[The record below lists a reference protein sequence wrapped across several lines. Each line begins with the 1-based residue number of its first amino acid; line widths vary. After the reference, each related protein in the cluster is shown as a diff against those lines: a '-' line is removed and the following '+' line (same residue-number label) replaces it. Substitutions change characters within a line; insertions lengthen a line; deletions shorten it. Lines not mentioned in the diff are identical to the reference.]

1 MTGSPTPHISVIVL
15 NAENVLLEKQSHSR
29 WELMACRENR
39 LCTAQV
45 SLPDV
50 PIHLLAVEMK
60 LLLKKQRNKQ

>member
-1 MTGSPTPHISVIVL
+1 VL

-60 LLLKKQRNKQ
+60 LLLKNKETSNNKSIQKA